1 MATTTTTLRIDLVK
15 GIMNYNQNIKFDE
28 SDSCRLNPFLSNWG
42 MTEQG
47 FEHYMNQN
55 KDYPYMVCYDVPF
68 MKQEEVYIPM
78 VRAYEYKNVG
88 MRLGQCVH
96 YHNTLE
102 EALADY
108 EEHIKYTNKHYYN
121 VFIAIRVL

>member
-1 MATTTTTLRIDLVK
+1 MATTTTLRFDLVK
-15 GIMNYNQNIKFDE
+15 GIMNRNQSIKFDE
-28 SDSCRLNPFLSNWG
+28 SDSCRLNPYVSNWG
-42 MTEQG
+42 LTEQG

-55 KDYPYMVCYDVPF
+55 KDYPYMVCYDVSF

-78 VRAYEYKNVG
+78 SMGCEYKNVG
-88 MRLGQCVH
+88 MRLGQCIH
-96 YHNTLE
+96 YHSTLE

-108 EEHIKYTNKHYYN
+108 EEHIQYTNKHYYN

>member
-1 MATTTTTLRIDLVK
+1 MATTTTLRIDLVK

-28 SDSCRLNPFLSNWG
+28 GDVCRLNPFLSNWG

-88 MRLGQCVH
+88 MRLGQCVN
-96 YHNTLE
+96 YHSTLE
-102 EALADY
+102 EALDDY
-108 EEHIKYTNKHYYN
+108 EKHIQYTNKNYYN